1 MRNGPGTVTCGSR
14 RPAFVAAF
22 CAGLAATAGSAWLEG
37 IDEVAERA
45 VAAPRRPS
53 ALVLTESD
61 RQLWVANER
70 TGTVSLIDTDR
81 LVVVDEFAVGER
93 LTDLLGAPGPDRM
106 LALDGGAHQ
115 LLVLSRSSGR
125 EPGLEV
131 LHRVPVGPYPV
142 RASSGDGG
150 KRCFVTSLWS
160 RRLDV
165 FDVLPDA
172 PPRRTR
178 SIDLPYAPREQLL
191 LNESRLLVAAA
202 FGGELAVV
210 DLERGEL
217 ARGFELPIHNIR
229 GLALSG
235 GEGPELVIAHQSLS
249 PYATTSRDDVFW
261 GILLANRVLLV
272 QMESVLSPTGEVL
285 RHSRGL
291 DLGDPANPAG
301 DPDRVA
307 LTSKGE
313 LAIAL
318 AGAGRVAMGRTDWP
332 RLDHVRVG
340 RRPTALVAS
349 ADGGRL
355 YVANTLSD
363 SVSVIDVATRRRL
376 GDVALGPPA
385 PLTESDRGEA
395 LFFDAGLSLRGWM
408 SCHSCHTDGHANGAV
423 VDTLGDGGFG
433 APKRVPSLLGVGE
446 SGPWA
451 WNGSVAEL
459 EEQVAKSVH
468 STLRNASTTPDE
480 VRALA
485 SFLRTLHPPELPLE
499 GEEDA
504 RQRGQAVFR
513 TSGCGRCHTPPAL
526 TSARPRDVGLVDE
539 VGNRFFNPPSLRG
552 VRHRSSF
559 LHDGRA
565 RRLRDVFSVHGH
577 PRAELSEAE
586 IDDLVAFLSTL

>member
-1 MRNGPGTVTCGSR
+1 MRSGPSIAAFGSR
-14 RPAFVAAF
+14 RAAFVTVF
-22 CAGLAATAGSAWLEG
+22 CAGIAAPAGSGWLQG
-37 IDEVAERA
+37 ADELHRRA
-45 VAAPRRPS
+45 ASEPRRPS
-53 ALVLTESD
+53 ALVLADSD

-70 TGTVSLIDTDR
+70 TGTISLIDTDR
-81 LVVVDEFAVGER
+81 LVVVAESVVGER
-93 LTDLLGAPGPDRM
+93 LTDLLGASGPDRM
-106 LALDGGAHQ
+106 LALDGAAHQ
-115 LLVLSRSSGR
+115 LLVLSHSSDR
-125 EPGLEV
+125 EPRLEV
-131 LHRVPVGPYPV
+131 IHRVPVTPYPARV
-142 RASSGDGG
+142 SSSHGG
-150 KRCFVTSLWS
+150 RRCFVTSLWS

-165 FDVLPDA
+165 FDVPPDA
-172 PPRRTR
+172 APRRAH
-178 SIDLPYAPREQLL
+178 SVDLPFAPRELL
-191 LNESRLLVAAA
+191 VLSESHLLVAAA

-210 DLERGEL
+210 DLERGDV
-217 ARGFELPIHNIR
+217 ARRLELPIHNMR
-229 GLALSG
+229 GLALSDG
-235 GEGPELVIAHQSLS
+235 GSELVIAHQSLS

-272 QMESVLSPTGEVL
+272 ALDSVMSPTGDVA

-291 DLGDPANPAG
+291 DLGDPASPAG

-307 LTSKGE
+307 VTSKGE
-313 LAIAL
+313 VAIAL
-318 AGAGRVAMGRTDWP
+318 AGVGRVAMGRTDWP

-363 SVSVIDVATRRRL
+363 SVSVVDVATRRRVRDVPL
-376 GDVALGPPA
+376 GSSA
-385 PLTESDRGEA
+385 PLTEADRGEA
-395 LFFDAGLSLRGWM
+395 LFFDAEMSLRGWM

-451 WNGSVAEL
+451 WNGSMAEL

-468 STLRNASTTPDE
+468 STLRKADATPDE
-480 VRALA
+480 IRALA
-485 SFLRTLHPPELPLE
+485 SFLRTLEPPELPPE

-504 RQRGQAVFR
+504 RQRGKAVFR

-526 TSARPRDVGLVDE
+526 TSARARDVGLVDE
-539 VGNRFFNPPSLRG
+539 VGNRRFNPPSLRG